1 MEVQKV
7 GRRSTQRQWQQR
19 QQRRQQQL
27 RLRSRA
33 RAALPRSR
41 LNSRTRLCFLAGAA
55 GRRRC
60 PVPEGH
66 PDAQVRPAA
75 RGWGEARAKVQ
86 GAAPRGAASP
96 AVSPPPPSL
105 PPTRPPATP
114 RHATQVPN
122 RARHRDQLGGHGAHL
137 EAHVEAAAGGPPGGL
152 LLAGGGGSWQACVGL
167 GLLRGCSSSWGRG
180 RRRGRR
186 GILLQMPDARRRP
199 LVLVSFGVAL
209 KPQPAIPA
217 AQLRSGLAV
226 WQPWRVVCGPRH
238 LRSAWLWD
246 SGGGAAAAD
255 ADAGA
260 GAPDLAPAWCRA
272 GAPHTADGGAHE
284 PQVQPGEDGR
294 GGQQAGVGRGGGAG
308 RRCPWWT
315 ESPGPHTPAACC
327 SSQPGPARA
336 SQPDLAPCRLQGAPS
351 PLQGNLLTGAF
362 PSLSDHVRD
371 L

>member
-1 MEVQKV
+1 VCPQAGIAGCDAPTTVFPSVVGHKRAGLGKLMEVQKV

-152 LLAGGGGSWQACVGL
+152 LLAGGGGAA
-167 GLLRGCSSSWGRG
+167 G
-180 RRRGRR
+180 RR
-186 GILLQMPDARRRP
+186 
-199 LVLVSFGVAL
+199 
-209 KPQPAIPA
+209 
-217 AQLRSGLAV
+217 V
-226 WQPWRVVCGPRH
+226 WGWGCCE
-238 LRSAWLWD
+238 
-246 SGGGAAAAD
+246 GAAA
-255 ADAGA
+255 
-260 GAPDLAPAWCRA
+260 P
-272 GAPHTADGGAHE
+272 GG
-284 PQVQPGEDGR
+284 
-294 GGQQAGVGRGGGAG
+294 GGGGGGAG
-308 RRCPWWT
+308 GSCCRC
-315 ESPGPHTPAACC
+315 
-327 SSQPGPARA
+327 QM
-336 SQPDLAPCRLQGAPS
+336 LAGGRWCL
-351 PLQGNLLTGAF
+351 
-362 PSLSDHVRD
+362 SLSAWR
-371 L
+371 